1 MSNLTALKSQLA
13 DLIAELPPEQY
24 QEFYYSLYHRLG
36 QSITNSSDP
45 NEKIGG
51 ILAVEQLI
59 NFEGDDAAQ
68 KTTRI
73 AGYLRSALRSN
84 DNNVLIYAA
93 RALGHLAVPGGALTA
108 ELVESEI
115 QSALEWLRSTE
126 RHETRRFAAT
136 LVVRELAKNS
146 PTLLYPFVPT
156 ILEFIVKAVQDPKVL
171 IRETAAEAI
180 GACFDILLTRDPTT
194 RDTWHKEMYREAMEG
209 FKSNNIELIHGSLL
223 ILKELL
229 QRGGMFMRDPRYR
242 EACEIVLR
250 LKDHKEAR
258 IRSQVVSMIPL
269 LAVYSPMDFAQNYLH
284 KFMIYLQGQL
294 KKDKERNTALIAIGK
309 IAHAV
314 TSAIAPYLD
323 GIIVFV
329 REALSVK
336 A

>member
-1 MSNLTALKSQLA
+1 M
-13 DLIAELPPEQY
+13 
-24 QEFYYSLYHRLG
+24 G
-36 QSITNSSDP
+36 QAIVHSSDP
-45 NEKIGG
+45 NEKIGA
-51 ILAVEQLI
+51 ILAIEQLI
-59 NFEGDDAAQ
+59 NFDTDDVAQ

-73 AGYLRSALRSN
+73 AGYLRAALKSN

-93 RALGHLAVPGGALTA
+93 RALGRLAVPGGALTA
-108 ELVESEI
+108 ELVESEV
-115 QSALEWLRSTE
+115 QSAVEWLRAPE
-126 RHETRRFAAT
+126 RHESRRFAAT
-136 LVVRELAKNS
+136 LIIRELAKNS
-146 PTLLYPFVPT
+146 PTLLYAFVPT
-156 ILEFIVKAVQDPKVL
+156 ILEIIGKAINDPKVL
-171 IRETAAEAI
+171 IRETAAEAV
-180 GACFDILLTRDPTT
+180 GACFDIILTRDATL
-194 RDTWHKEMYREAMEG
+194 REHWHNKLYEDTLQG
-209 FKSNNIELIHGSLL
+209 FKSSNIEVIHGSLL
-223 ILKELL
+223 MLRELL
-229 QRGGMFMRDPRYR
+229 QKGGMFMRDQRYR

-269 LAVYSPMDFAQNYLH
+269 LAVYSPMEFAQNYLH

-329 REALSVK
+329 REGLSVK

>member
-1 MSNLTALKSQLA
+1 MVVS
-13 DLIAELPPEQY
+13 
-24 QEFYYSLYHRLG
+24 
-36 QSITNSSDP
+36 SSDL

-51 ILAVEQLI
+51 ILAVERLI
-59 NFEGDDAAQ
+59 DFDGDDAAQ
-68 KTTRI
+68 KTTRF
-73 AGYLRSALRSN
+73 AGYLRAGLRAN

-108 ELVESEI
+108 ELVESEVK
-115 QSALEWLRSTE
+115 SALEWLQSE
-126 RHETRRFAAT
+126 RQESRRFAAV
-136 LVVRELAKNS
+136 LVIRELAKNS
-146 PTLLYPFVPT
+146 PTLIYAFVPQVLDC
-156 ILEFIVKAVQDPKVL
+156 IWVAVRDQRVL
-171 IRETAAEAI
+171 IRETAAEAV
-180 GACFDILLTRDPTT
+180 GACFEIILTRDPGL
-194 RDTWHKEMYREAMEG
+194 RDLWHARMYDETLQG
-209 FKSNNIELIHGSLL
+209 FKSSHLESLHGSML

-229 QRGGMFMRDPRYR
+229 QKGGMFMRDNRYR
-242 EACEIVLR
+242 DACEVVLR
-250 LKDHKEAR
+250 LKDHREPR
-258 IRSQVVSMIPL
+258 IRSQVVLMIPL

-329 REALSVK
+329 REGLSVK

>member
-1 MSNLTALKSQLA
+1 MDT
-13 DLIAELPPEQY
+13 ELPAEAF
-24 QEFYYSLYHRLG
+24 QEFYYNVNHRLG
-36 QSITNSSDP
+36 QSIANSSDP

-59 NFEGDDAAQ
+59 DFDNDDAAQ
-68 KTTRI
+68 KTTRY
-73 AGYLRSALRSN
+73 AGYLRAALRSN

-93 RALGHLAVPGGALTA
+93 RALGHLAMPGGALTA
-108 ELVESEI
+108 ELVESEVK
-115 QSALEWLRSTE
+115 SALEWLRSTE
-126 RHETRRFAAT
+126 RHEIRRFAAT
-136 LVVRELAKNS
+136 LVIRELAKNS
-146 PTLLYPFVPT
+146 PTLLYAFVPQ
-156 ILEFIVKAVQDPKVL
+156 ILEFTVKVVQDPKVL

-180 GACFDILLTRDPTT
+180 GACFEITLTRDTSL
-194 RDTWHKEMYREAMEG
+194 RDHWHSNMYEEALQG
-209 FKSNNIELIHGSLL
+209 FKSNNVDLIHGSLL
-223 ILKELL
+223 LIKELL
-229 QRGGMFMRDPRYR
+229 QKGGMFMRDPRYR

-269 LAVYSPMDFAQNYLH
+269 LAVYSPMEFAQNYLH

-329 REALSVK
+329 REGLSVK